1 MKNQLNTLAKA
12 LVLTVAAV
20 VILALGQGVARADEV
35 TVRGFTTGSVT
46 GVPQLTFSGTQFFI
60 GTTAL
65 GIGSLSGVNSL
76 GSFSLSPSDL
86 PLLSGSFLLN
96 ITFTAPVGIGGGQIT
111 SYTATI
117 VGSVS
122 PNVNQGGINI
132 HFANPTQAFT
142 FTAQGNPTG
151 SFTLTLPSDVFVQ
164 TGQPAELTAGFTGAQ
179 EAQESSVPEP
189 ATLLLLGTGL
199 TGVAAKLRKR
209 KKAREENDN

>member
-35 TVRGFTTGSVT
+35 TVSGSTTGSVT
-46 GVPQLTFSGTQFFI
+46 GVPQLTFSGTQFFT

-76 GSFSLSPSDL
+76 GSFSLSQSDL
-86 PLLSGSFLLN
+86 QLLSGSFLLN
-96 ITFTAPVGIGGGQIT
+96 VAFTAPVGIAGGHIT

-122 PNVNQGGINI
+122 PNLNQGGINI
-132 HFANPTQAFT
+132 HFANPTQTFT
-142 FTAQGNPTG
+142 FTAQGNPSG

-164 TGQPAELTAGFTGAQ
+164 TGQTADLTAGFTG
-179 EAQESSVPEP
+179 AQESSVPEP

-199 TGVAAKLRKR
+199 TGIAAKLRKR
-209 KKAREENDN
+209 KKAREETAD